1 MKKLV
6 ICIGMLILQNYIN
19 FNKNFVLILKLFS
32 SAESLLQLIKFTIMD
47 TSCILRL
54 MCQMNVLP
62 LALQITKIAG
72 NLLSR
77 TLIGGRAERNEYLL
91 LHAFNEKGYI
101 LPDKQYKK
109 RTVTKVNNKC

>member
-1 MKKLV
+1 M
-6 ICIGMLILQNYIN
+6 
-19 FNKNFVLILKLFS
+19 FVVYRIFVYLNMNIHFIIFYS
-32 SAESLLQLIKFTIMD
+32 SAESLVQLIKFTIMD
-47 TSCILRL
+47 TSCIMRL

-109 RTVTKVNNKC
+109 KIMNKVIYLINIKK

>member
-1 MKKLV
+1 M
-6 ICIGMLILQNYIN
+6 
-19 FNKNFVLILKLFS
+19 
-32 SAESLLQLIKFTIMD
+32 QLIKFTIMD
-47 TSCILRL
+47 TSCIMRL

-62 LALQITKIAG
+62 LALQITKVAG

-109 RTVTKVNNKC
+109 RSMNKVNHFFFMCTFIIIVFNILSI

>member
-1 MKKLV
+1 
-6 ICIGMLILQNYIN
+6 
-19 FNKNFVLILKLFS
+19 
-32 SAESLLQLIKFTIMD
+32 
-47 TSCILRL
+47 
-54 MCQMNVLP
+54 MNVLP
-62 LALQITKIAG
+62 LALQITKVAG

-109 RTVTKVNNKC
+109 RSMNKVNYLYILVHILFFKYFIN

>member
-1 MKKLV
+1 
-6 ICIGMLILQNYIN
+6 
-19 FNKNFVLILKLFS
+19 
-32 SAESLLQLIKFTIMD
+32 
-47 TSCILRL
+47 
-54 MCQMNVLP
+54 MNVLP
-62 LALQITKIAG
+62 LALQITKVAG

-109 RTVTKVNNKC
+109 RPLHKVNFFHMHTFIIYLLYIIIYYLFINLIRMKIMQKKTLIKKMAVKKLNI

>member
-1 MKKLV
+1 
-6 ICIGMLILQNYIN
+6 
-19 FNKNFVLILKLFS
+19 
-32 SAESLLQLIKFTIMD
+32 MD
-47 TSCILRL
+47 TSCVMRL
-54 MCQMNVLP
+54 MCKMNILP

-77 TLIGGRAERNEYLL
+77 TLIGGRAERNEFLL

-109 RTVTKVNNKC
+109 KTFIKVILKNILNTLHICIL

>member
-1 MKKLV
+1 M
-6 ICIGMLILQNYIN
+6 
-19 FNKNFVLILKLFS
+19 
-32 SAESLLQLIKFTIMD
+32 
-47 TSCILRL
+47 RL
-54 MCQMNVLP
+54 MGQMNVLP

-101 LPDKQYKK
+101 LPDKLYKK
-109 RTVTKVNNKC
+109 KSNNNVCNIFIIYIYKVINVE

>member
-1 MKKLV
+1 
-6 ICIGMLILQNYIN
+6 
-19 FNKNFVLILKLFS
+19 
-32 SAESLLQLIKFTIMD
+32 
-47 TSCILRL
+47 

-62 LALQITKIAG
+62 LALQITKVAG

-109 RTVTKVNNKC
+109 RSMNKVNHFSFICVHILYIYYLLLLFFNILSI

>member
-1 MKKLV
+1 M
-6 ICIGMLILQNYIN
+6 
-19 FNKNFVLILKLFS
+19 
-32 SAESLLQLIKFTIMD
+32 QLIKFTIMD
-47 TSCILRL
+47 TSCIMRL

-62 LALQITKIAG
+62 LALQITKVAG

-109 RTVTKVNNKC
+109 RPLNKVKFFHMYTFIIYLHSLNVIRMKTMQKRILIKKMAVKKLNI

>member
-1 MKKLV
+1 
-6 ICIGMLILQNYIN
+6 
-19 FNKNFVLILKLFS
+19 
-32 SAESLLQLIKFTIMD
+32 MD
-47 TSCILRL
+47 TSCVLRL

-91 LHAFNEKGYI
+91 LHAFNDKGYI
-101 LPDKQYKK
+101 LPDKQYN
-109 RTVTKVNNKC
+109 RRIAVKVLLLYIIILYTST

>member
-1 MKKLV
+1 MNILKIRLKNII
-6 ICIGMLILQNYIN
+6 ICI
-19 FNKNFVLILKLFS
+19 FS
-32 SAESLLQLIKFTIMD
+32 SAVSLMQLIKFTIMD
-47 TSCILRL
+47 TSCIMRL

-62 LALQITKIAG
+62 LALQITKVAG

-109 RTVTKVNNKC
+109 RSTNKVNHFFFYMHTYIIY

>member
-6 ICIGMLILQNYIN
+6 ICIGMFIMWISIN
-19 FNKNFVLILKLFS
+19 FNYNFEIIFNFS

-109 RTVTKVNNKC
+109 RTVTKVNN

>member
-1 MKKLV
+1 
-6 ICIGMLILQNYIN
+6 
-19 FNKNFVLILKLFS
+19 
-32 SAESLLQLIKFTIMD
+32 
-47 TSCILRL
+47 

-109 RTVTKVNNKC
+109 RTVNKVNNYYLYVYYFLYILNLIRMKMKKVLLNILAVKKPNI

>member
-1 MKKLV
+1 
-6 ICIGMLILQNYIN
+6 
-19 FNKNFVLILKLFS
+19 
-32 SAESLLQLIKFTIMD
+32 
-47 TSCILRL
+47 

-62 LALQITKIAG
+62 LALQITKVAG

-101 LPDKQYKK
+101 LPDKHYKK
-109 RTVTKVNNKC
+109 KSMNKVNNFFYMFTYTINLSFIIICFNILSI

>member
-1 MKKLV
+1 
-6 ICIGMLILQNYIN
+6 
-19 FNKNFVLILKLFS
+19 
-32 SAESLLQLIKFTIMD
+32 
-47 TSCILRL
+47 
-54 MCQMNVLP
+54 MNVLP
-62 LALQITKIAG
+62 LALQITKVAG

-109 RTVTKVNNKC
+109 KLLNKVNFSHMYTFIIYLHSINLIRMKIMQKILIKKMAVKKLNI

>member
-1 MKKLV
+1 MLNV
-6 ICIGMLILQNYIN
+6 I
-19 FNKNFVLILKLFS
+19 VLIYS
-32 SAESLLQLIKFTIMD
+32 SAESLIQLIKFTIMD
-47 TSCILRL
+47 TSCVMRL

-77 TLIGGRAERNEYLL
+77 TLIGGRAERNEFLL

-109 RTVTKVNNKC
+109 KTFNKVIFKY